1 MLNDL
6 WKYLQNKYIW
16 DLSRPESI
24 PNLFFNHISI
34 VGWSMLFAL
43 IIAFPISLLI
53 TRHERLYLPVIS
65 IAGVLYSIPSVALLA
80 VLVPTVGLNETTVI
94 IALVAYAQIVLI
106 RNFVAAIRAVDPALQ
121 EVGRAMGMNEM
132 QLLWRVTLPLA
143 LPVIIA
149 GLRVATVTSIGIATI
164 APVVSVPDLGSL
176 IFEGFEPFYPPEILT
191 GALLSTLLAVSA
203 DLGLLGLQRALSR
216 GRTVAVAQQGGM

>member
-1 MLNDL
+1 
-6 WKYLQNKYIW
+6 
-16 DLSRPESI
+16 
-24 PNLFFNHISI
+24 
-34 VGWSMLFAL
+34 MLFAL